1 MKAYSIFT
9 VIALAIFV
17 GCGAVRQTPQERQD
31 IQKALDNRSYQIDIN
46 YMIPMRGMSKSVS
59 GYSLTVEGD
68 SIDSQLPYIGQAQ
81 SIPYGGG
88 KGLSFQADINSYTDK
103 GLEKDCRTIVI
114 DVRNDED
121 HYVYTL
127 DIFDSGDASVSV
139 RCDNRDDISY
149 RGSLNTDYK
158 KQ

>member
-1 MKAYSIFT
+1 MKAKSIFT
-9 VIALAIFV
+9 IIVVAV
-17 GCGAVRQTPQERQD
+17 SVCCGAAAQTPQE
-31 IQKALDNRSYQIDIN
+31 QKAIQQALDERSYEIEIN
-46 YMIPMRGMSKSVS
+46 YMIPMREMAQSVS

-81 SIPYGGG
+81 NIPYGGG

-103 GLEKDCRTIVI
+103 GLDKDCRTIVI
-114 DVRNDED
+114 DARNEED

-127 DIFDSGDASVSV
+127 DFYDSGDASVSV
-139 RCDNRDDISY
+139 RCDNRDDISF
-149 RGSLNTDYK
+149 RGYLNLDYK